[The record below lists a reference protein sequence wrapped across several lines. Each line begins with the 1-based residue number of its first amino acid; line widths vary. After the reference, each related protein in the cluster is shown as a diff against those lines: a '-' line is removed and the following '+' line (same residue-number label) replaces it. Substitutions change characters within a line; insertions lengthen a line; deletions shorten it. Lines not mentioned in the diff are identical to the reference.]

1 MINAYGYS
9 YDWCFIDTRIIHVQV
24 NVLDLRRKRQA
35 SIDSAHALDAAERAT
50 EAQLVVEDV
59 KNEFSR
65 LPALNLED
73 GLSDNYSRPGTKHTS
88 TKPILIV
95 TESARSSMNT
105 TTKSPVLMPF
115 VTPGVQPHSHIPA
128 PPSKTLPHTV
138 GIP

>member
-1 MINAYGYS
+1 M
-9 YDWCFIDTRIIHVQV
+9 FQDTRIIHVQV

-50 EAQLVVEDV
+50 YIHAEAQLVVEDV
-59 KNEFSR
+59 KNEFSG
-65 LPALNLED
+65 LSALNLED
-73 GLSDNYSRPGTKHTS
+73 GLSDNYSRPRPGTKHSS

-105 TTKSPVLMPF
+105 ATKSPVLMPL
-115 VTPGVQPHSHIPA
+115 VTPGVQPHAHISA